1 MVENIPQQAQQL
13 KITALSLNNFRNYKS
28 LKLQTLGDLSIFV
41 GENAIGKTSIIEAI
55 QLMTE
60 LQSFRATHASE
71 LINWGAEEAS
81 VVVDISDGERQL
93 EEQLIVQNNKRQ
105 YLFQGKSKRIQD
117 LKGLLPAVIF
127 TPDNLDLVKG
137 SYSKRRDALDN
148 LGVQLSKN
156 FYSVRADYQK
166 LIKQK
171 NQALKDEADQAFIES
186 LNEVLVKVGVQ
197 YIMLRFALLESFCP
211 YLKQYYQGITDGKED
226 ISLQYELSW
235 SEEYLSEFSQ
245 VNKDEL
251 IQNFTKALEEHIE
264 KERDSK
270 RCKIGPQAD
279 HIDFFIKP
287 VAVQD
292 FRNAS
297 IYASQGQ
304 QRSVVLAFKMAELKT
319 IQEILHQ
326 KPVLLLDDVM
336 SELDEARRSMF
347 MELIQGDIQ
356 TFITTT
362 NLAYFND
369 SIIMQADIYSLPFEG
384 TQE

>member
-13 KITALSLNNFRNYKS
+13 KITALELNNFRNYKKLS
-28 LKLQTLGDLSIFV
+28 LKPLGDLSIFV

-55 QLMTE
+55 QLVTE
-60 LQSFRATHASE
+60 LQSFRATHATE
-71 LINWGAEEAS
+71 LINWNEKEAK
-81 VVVDISDGERQL
+81 VLVDISDGERQL
-93 EEQLIVQNNKRQ
+93 EEQLIIKDNKRK

-117 LKGLLPAVIF
+117 LKGLLPAVVF

-137 SYSKRRDALDN
+137 SYSNRRDALDN

-156 FYSVRADYQK
+156 FYTVRADYQK

-171 NQALKDEADQAFIES
+171 NQALKDEADKTFIES
-186 LNEVLVKVGVQ
+186 LNEILVKVGVQ
-197 YIMLRFALLESFCP
+197 YVILRFTLLDSFCP
-211 YLKQYYQGITDGKED
+211 YLEQYYQGITNGKED
-226 ISLQYELSW
+226 ISLQYQLSW
-235 SEEYLSEFSQ
+235 TSDYISEFSL
-245 VNKDEL
+245 VDKDLLTQHFIES
-251 IQNFTKALEEHIE
+251 LEENLE
-264 KERDSK
+264 KERESK

-287 VAVQD
+287 AVEQS

-319 IQEILHQ
+319 IQEILQQ

-369 SIIMQADIYSLPFEG
+369 SIIKQADIYTLPFEG
-384 TQE
+384 V

>member
-1 MVENIPQQAQQL
+1 MVDYTPHQAHQL
-13 KITALSLNNFRNYKS
+13 KITALTLNNFRNYKKLV
-28 LKLQTLGDLSIFV
+28 LKPLGDLSIFV

-55 QLMTE
+55 QLLTE
-60 LQSFRATHASE
+60 LQSFRATHAGE
-71 LINWGAEEAS
+71 LINWNKEEAS
-81 VVVDISDGERQL
+81 VLVEISDGERQL
-93 EEQLIVQNNKRQ
+93 EEQLIIQDNKRQ
-105 YLFQGKSKRIQD
+105 YYFQGKPKRIQD
-117 LKGLLPAVIF
+117 LKGLLPAVVF

-137 SYSKRRDALDN
+137 SYSKRRDAIDN
-148 LGVQLSKN
+148 LGIQLSQN
-156 FYSVRADYQK
+156 FYNVRADYQK

-171 NQALKDEADQAFIES
+171 NQSLKDEANKTFIES
-186 LNEVLVKVGVQ
+186 INEVLVKVGVQ
-197 YIMLRFALLESFCP
+197 YIMLRFSLLDSFCP
-211 YLKQYYQGITDGKED
+211 YLKQYYQGITEGKED
-226 ISLQYELSW
+226 ISLQYQLSW
-235 SEEYLSEFSQ
+235 GGDYISEFFQ
-245 VNKDEL
+245 VNKDILTQEF
-251 IQNFTKALEEHIE
+251 IKALEDNFE
-264 KERDSK
+264 KERESK
-270 RCKIGPQAD
+270 RCKIGPHAD

-287 VAVQD
+287 ATEEN

-319 IQEILHQ
+319 IQEMLQQ

-369 SIIMQADIYSLPFEG
+369 SIINQANIYTLPFEG
-384 TQE
+384 AQA

>member
-1 MVENIPQQAQQL
+1 MADHTPHQSHQL
-13 KITALSLNNFRNYKS
+13 KITALTLNNFRNYNNLV
-28 LKLQTLGDLSIFV
+28 LKPLGDISIFV

-55 QLMTE
+55 QLLTE
-60 LQSFRATHASE
+60 LQSFRAIHASE
-71 LINWGAEEAS
+71 LINWDKEEAS
-81 VVVDISDGERQL
+81 VLIEISDGQRQL
-93 EEQLIVQNNKRQ
+93 EEQLIIQNNKRQ
-105 YLFQGKSKRIQD
+105 YFSQNKSKRIQD
-117 LKGLLPAVIF
+117 LKGLLPAVVF
-127 TPDNLDLVKG
+127 TPDDLDLVKG

-148 LGVQLSKN
+148 LGIQLSKN
-156 FYSVRADYQK
+156 FYSVRSDYQK

-171 NQALKDEADQAFIES
+171 NQSLKDEAEKTFIES

-197 YIMLRFALLESFCP
+197 YIMLRFTLLDSFCP

-226 ISLQYELSW
+226 ISLQYQLSW
-235 SEEYLSEFSQ
+235 GSDYIHDFSQ
-245 VNKDEL
+245 VNKDVLTQEF
-251 IQNFTKALEEHIE
+251 IEALESNLE

-270 RCKIGPQAD
+270 RCKIGPHAD
-279 HIDFFIKP
+279 HADFFIKP
-287 VAVQD
+287 ASEENY
-292 FRNAS
+292 RNAS

-319 IQEILHQ
+319 IQEILQQ

-369 SIIMQADIYSLPFEG
+369 SIIDQADIYTLPFKG
-384 TQE
+384 AQE